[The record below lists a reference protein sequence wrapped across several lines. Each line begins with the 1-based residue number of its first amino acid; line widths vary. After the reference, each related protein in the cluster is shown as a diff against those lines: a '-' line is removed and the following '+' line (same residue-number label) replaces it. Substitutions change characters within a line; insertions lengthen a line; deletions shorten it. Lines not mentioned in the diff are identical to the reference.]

1 MLFKIPDV
9 DFAVETMLHRET
21 FDWCNYSFEY
31 DSGYMVRI
39 VCSDGRSFELDLPE
53 NTKCVLENYKLCSF
67 HKNAA
72 TLKTRQHQQQYRNTL
87 SAIDKG
93 TSSSSTSGSSTRQ
106 ELPYDSV
113 MANRSTDMMPPMYPH
128 LISCVRQ
135 LLNDG
140 KSRSGGSEQINSFDC
155 GLFDL
160 K

>member
-21 FDWCNYSFEY
+21 FNWCNYSFEY
-31 DSGYMVRI
+31 DSDYMVRI
-39 VCSDGRSFELDLPE
+39 VCSDGRRFELDWPE

-72 TLKTRQHQQQYRNTL
+72 ILKIRQHHQQYRNAL
-87 SAIDKG
+87 PGIDKG

-106 ELPYDSV
+106 ELPYDNV
-113 MANRSTDMMPPMYPH
+113 VAIKSTDMMPPMYPH

-140 KSRSGGSEQINSFDC
+140 KSRSSASGWWICTDKQF
-155 GLFDL
+155 
-160 K
+160 